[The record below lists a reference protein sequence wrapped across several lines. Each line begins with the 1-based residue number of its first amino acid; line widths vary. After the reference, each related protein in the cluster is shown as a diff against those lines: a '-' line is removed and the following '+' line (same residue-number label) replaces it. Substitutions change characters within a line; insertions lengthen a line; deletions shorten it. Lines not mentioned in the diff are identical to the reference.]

1 MESTELFEYISA
13 TKIRLRKLSPFF
25 AALSLYAEIDFSN
38 EVQLAATNGKKIIF
52 NPITYIQLPPSERDG
67 VFLHE
72 LLHMALLHH
81 LRRGVRDHYIFN
93 IAADIVVNGM
103 IVNEGN
109 FKIPKYG
116 IRDED
121 LEHLSVEEVYELI
134 IKNKKKYNLNLVDL
148 INDEKDSE
156 DKDSKGKGNDLKTG
170 ISDLNTEAEIR
181 NYWKQAIN
189 DAKLITKG
197 SCEKAL
203 PESFER
209 NFGEVLEPE
218 IDWKTKLW
226 NFLVRTP
233 TDFGEFDRRLIYSG
247 LYLENLE
254 GESINVFCCIDTSGS
269 ISDYEINKFM
279 REIKGIINAY
289 PNLNC
294 RLWYADHECYGPYN
308 IDSMENVPKPKGGGG
323 TDFEPFFKDITKKE
337 FNNND
342 GVCIYL
348 TDGYGYFPEKEPD
361 LPVLWVVIPGGAEE
375 EYFPFG
381 EITKLN
387 NY

>member
-38 EVQLAATNGKKIIF
+38 EVKLAATNGKKIIF

-156 DKDSKGKGNDLKTG
+156 DKDSQGKGNDLKTG

-197 SCEKAL
+197 SSEKSL

-308 IDSMENVPKPKGGGG
+308 IDSIENVPKPKGGGG

-361 LPVLWVVIPGGAEE
+361 LPVLWVVIPGGAER

-381 EITKLN
+381 EIVKLTN
-387 NY
+387 

>member
-25 AALSLYAEIDFSN
+25 AALSLYAEIEFSN

-52 NPITYIQLPPSERDG
+52 NPIHYIQLPPSERDG
-67 VFLHE
+67 LFLHE

-148 INDEKDSE
+148 INDQKGSE
-156 DKDSKGKGNDLKTG
+156 DKDSKGKGDDLKNE

-197 SCEKAL
+197 SSEKSL

-254 GESINVFCCIDTSGS
+254 GCLLYTSPS
-269 ISDYEINKFM
+269 PRD
-279 REIKGIINAY
+279 
-289 PNLNC
+289 
-294 RLWYADHECYGPYN
+294 
-308 IDSMENVPKPKGGGG
+308 
-323 TDFEPFFKDITKKE
+323 
-337 FNNND
+337 
-342 GVCIYL
+342 
-348 TDGYGYFPEKEPD
+348 
-361 LPVLWVVIPGGAEE
+361 
-375 EYFPFG
+375 
-381 EITKLN
+381 
-387 NY
+387 

>member
-1 MESTELFEYISA
+1 MEATELFEYISA

-52 NPITYIQLPPSERDG
+52 NPITYIQLPPAERDG

-134 IKNKKKYNLNLVDL
+134 IKNKKKYNLNLIDL

-156 DKDSKGKGNDLKTG
+156 DKDSKGKGDDLKNG

-197 SCEKAL
+197 YSENSL

-233 TDFGEFDRRLIYSG
+233 TDFGEFDRRLIYSA

-294 RLWYADHECYGPYN
+294 RLWYADHQCYGPYN

>member
-134 IKNKKKYNLNLVDL
+134 IKNKKKYNLNLIDL

-156 DKDSKGKGNDLKTG
+156 DKDSKGKGDDLKTG

-197 SCEKAL
+197 SSEKSL

-269 ISDYEINKFM
+269 ISNYEISKFM

-308 IDSMENVPKPKGGGG
+308 IDSMENVPTPKGGGG

-361 LPVLWVVIPGGAEE
+361 LPVLWVVIPGGAER

-381 EITKLN
+381 EIVKLTN
-387 NY
+387 

>member
-134 IKNKKKYNLNLVDL
+134 IKNKKKYNLNLIDL

-156 DKDSKGKGNDLKTG
+156 DKDSKGKGDDLKTG

-197 SCEKAL
+197 SSENSL
-203 PESFER
+203 PESIER

-294 RLWYADHECYGPYN
+294 RLWYADHQCYGPYN

-323 TDFEPFFKDITKKE
+323 TDFKPFFNNITKKE
-337 FNNND
+337 FNNNE

-348 TDGYGYFPEKEPD
+348 TDGYGYFPEKEPK
-361 LPVLWVVIPGGAEE
+361 LPVLWVVIPGGAEQ

-381 EITKLN
+381 EIVKLTN
-387 NY
+387 

>member
-134 IKNKKKYNLNLVDL
+134 IKNKKKYNLNLIDL

-156 DKDSKGKGNDLKTG
+156 DKDSKGKGDHLKTG

-197 SCEKAL
+197 SSENSL
-203 PESFER
+203 PDSFER

-361 LPVLWVVIPGGAEE
+361 LPVLWVVIPGGAER

-381 EITKLN
+381 EIVKLTN
-387 NY
+387 

>member
-134 IKNKKKYNLNLVDL
+134 IKNKKKYNLNLIDL

-156 DKDSKGKGNDLKTG
+156 DKDSKGKGDDLKTG

-197 SCEKAL
+197 SSEKSL

-269 ISDYEINKFM
+269 ISTYEISKFM

-361 LPVLWVVIPGGAEE
+361 LPVLWVVIPGGAEQ

-381 EITKLN
+381 EIVKLTN
-387 NY
+387 

>member
-1 MESTELFEYISA
+1 MESTELFKYISA

-156 DKDSKGKGNDLKTG
+156 DKDSQGKGNDLKTG

-197 SCEKAL
+197 SSEKSL

-269 ISDYEINKFM
+269 ISTYEISKFM

-361 LPVLWVVIPGGAEE
+361 LPVLWVVIPGGAER

-381 EITKLN
+381 EIVKLTN
-387 NY
+387 

>member
-109 FKIPKYG
+109 FKIPKYC

-134 IKNKKKYNLNLVDL
+134 IKNNKKYNLNLIDL
-148 INDEKDSE
+148 INDQKGSE
-156 DKDSKGKGNDLKTG
+156 DKDSKGKVWLF
-170 ISDLNTEAEIR
+170 R
-181 NYWKQAIN
+181 
-189 DAKLITKG
+189 
-197 SCEKAL
+197 
-203 PESFER
+203 PEE
-209 NFGEVLEPE
+209 NFGRMNKSSVRLNIPE
-218 IDWKTKLW
+218 LPKDLFFKGLTNLLRIDSEWIKPGIG
-226 NFLVRTP
+226 N
-233 TDFGEFDRRLIYSG
+233 S
-247 LYLENLE
+247 LYIRPFIFA
-254 GESINVFCCIDTSGS
+254 SS
-269 ISDYEINKFM
+269 
-279 REIKGIINAY
+279 
-289 PNLNC
+289 PNLQANPSKEYIFLIIC
-294 RLWYADHECYGPYN
+294 CPVKSYYGGRIDVLISEQYRNENFAKQCSEVHPTFSLREC
-308 IDSMENVPKPKGGGG
+308 
-323 TDFEPFFKDITKKE
+323 
-337 FNNND
+337 
-342 GVCIYL
+342 L
-348 TDGYGYFPEKEPD
+348 
-361 LPVLWVVIPGGAEE
+361 
-375 EYFPFG
+375 
-381 EITKLN
+381 
-387 NY
+387 

>member
-13 TKIRLRKLSPFF
+13 TRIRLRKLSPFF

-38 EVQLAATNGKKIIF
+38 EIQLAATNGKKIIF
-52 NPITYIQLPPSERDG
+52 NPIYYIQLPPSERDG

-134 IKNKKKYNLNLVDL
+134 IKNKKKYNFNLVDL
-148 INDEKDSE
+148 INDDKDSE
-156 DKDSKGKGNDLKTG
+156 DKASKGKGNDLKTG
-170 ISDLNTEAEIR
+170 ISDLNTEVEIR

-197 SCEKAL
+197 SSENAF

-218 IDWKTKLW
+218 VDWKTKLW

>member
-1 MESTELFEYISA
+1 MESTELFKYISA

-156 DKDSKGKGNDLKTG
+156 DKDSQGKGNDLKTG

-197 SCEKAL
+197 SSEKSL

-269 ISDYEINKFM
+269 ISNYEISKFM

-361 LPVLWVVIPGGAEE
+361 LPVLWVVIPGGAEQ

-381 EITKLN
+381 EIVKLTN
-387 NY
+387 

>member
-13 TKIRLRKLSPFF
+13 TRIRLRKLSPFF

-38 EVQLAATNGKKIIF
+38 EIQLAATNGKKIIF
-52 NPITYIQLPPSERDG
+52 NPINYIQLPPSERDG
-67 VFLHE
+67 LFLHE

-116 IRDED
+116 IRDKD
-121 LEHLSVEEVYELI
+121 LEHLSVEEIYELI
-134 IKNKKKYNLNLVDL
+134 IKNKKKYNFNLVDL
-148 INDEKDSE
+148 INDDEDSE
-156 DKDSKGKGNDLKTG
+156 DKDSQGKGNDLKTG

-197 SCEKAL
+197 SSEKAL

-218 IDWKTKLW
+218 VDWKTKLW

-279 REIKGIINAY
+279 SEIKGIINAY

-308 IDSMENVPKPKGGGG
+308 IDSMENVPEPKGGGG
-323 TDFEPFFKDITKKE
+323 TDFVPFFEDITKKE
-337 FNNND
+337 FNNNE

-348 TDGYGYFPEKEPD
+348 TDGYGYFPEKEPE
-361 LPVLWVVIPGGAEE
+361 LPVLWVVIPGGAGR

-381 EITKLN
+381 EIVKLTN
-387 NY
+387 

>member
-134 IKNKKKYNLNLVDL
+134 IKNKKKYNLNLIDL

-197 SCEKAL
+197 SSKNSI

-209 NFGEVLEPE
+209 NLGEVLEPE

-233 TDFGEFDRRLIYSG
+233 TDFGDFDRRLIYSG

-361 LPVLWVVIPGGAEE
+361 LPVLWVVIPGGAEK

-381 EITKLN
+381 EIVKLTN
-387 NY
+387 

>member
-156 DKDSKGKGNDLKTG
+156 DKDSQGKGNDLKTG

-197 SCEKAL
+197 SSEKSL

-269 ISDYEINKFM
+269 ISDYEISKFM

-361 LPVLWVVIPGGAEE
+361 LPVLWVVIPGGAER

-381 EITKLN
+381 EIVKLTN
-387 NY
+387 

>member
-156 DKDSKGKGNDLKTG
+156 DKDSQGKGNDLKTG

-197 SCEKAL
+197 SSEKSL

-269 ISDYEINKFM
+269 ISNYEISKFM

-361 LPVLWVVIPGGAEE
+361 LPVLWVVIPGGAEQ

-381 EITKLN
+381 EIVKLTN
-387 NY
+387 

>member
-156 DKDSKGKGNDLKTG
+156 DKDSQGKGNDLKTG

-197 SCEKAL
+197 SSEKSL

-308 IDSMENVPKPKGGGG
+308 IDSIENVPKPKGGGG

-361 LPVLWVVIPGGAEE
+361 LPVLWVVIPGGAEQ

-381 EITKLN
+381 EIVKLTN
-387 NY
+387 

>member
-156 DKDSKGKGNDLKTG
+156 DKDSQGKGNDLKTG

-197 SCEKAL
+197 SSEKSL

-269 ISDYEINKFM
+269 ISNYEISKFM

-337 FNNND
+337 FNNNE

-361 LPVLWVVIPGGAEE
+361 LPVLWVVIPGGAEQ

-381 EITKLN
+381 EIVKLTN
-387 NY
+387 

>member
-13 TKIRLRKLSPFF
+13 TRIRLRKLSPFF

-38 EVQLAATNGKKIIF
+38 EVKLAATNGKKIIF

-148 INDEKDSE
+148 INDDKDSE

-170 ISDLNTEAEIR
+170 ISDLNTEVEIR

-197 SCEKAL
+197 SSENAL

-218 IDWKTKLW
+218 VDWKTKLW

-279 REIKGIINAY
+279 SEIKGIINAY

-323 TDFEPFFKDITKKE
+323 TNFEPFFKDITKKE

-348 TDGYGYFPEKEPD
+348 TDGYGYFPEKEPE
-361 LPVLWVVIPGGAEE
+361 LPVLWVVIPGGAER

-381 EITKLN
+381 EIVKLTN
-387 NY
+387 

>member
-1 MESTELFEYISA
+1 MESNELFEYISA

-25 AALSLYAEIDFSN
+25 AALSLYAEIDFST

-52 NPITYIQLPPSERDG
+52 NPITYIQLPPAERDG

-156 DKDSKGKGNDLKTG
+156 DKDSQGKGNDLKTG

-197 SCEKAL
+197 SSEKSL

-279 REIKGIINAY
+279 SEIKGIINAY

-348 TDGYGYFPEKEPD
+348 TDGYGYFPENEPD
-361 LPVLWVVIPGGAEE
+361 LPVLWVVIPGGAEQ

-381 EITKLN
+381 EIVKLTN
-387 NY
+387 

>member
-156 DKDSKGKGNDLKTG
+156 DKDSQGKGNDLKTG

-197 SCEKAL
+197 SSEKSL

-269 ISDYEINKFM
+269 ISDYEISKFM

-361 LPVLWVVIPGGAEE
+361 LPVLWVVIPGGAEQ

-381 EITKLN
+381 EIVKLTN
-387 NY
+387 

>member
-1 MESTELFEYISA
+1 MESTKLFEYISA

-25 AALSLYAEIDFSN
+25 AALSLYAEIDFSD

-52 NPITYIQLPPSERDG
+52 NPTTYIQLPPSERDG

-116 IRDED
+116 IRDQD

-156 DKDSKGKGNDLKTG
+156 DKDSKGKGDDLKTG

-197 SCEKAL
+197 SSGNSL

-269 ISDYEINKFM
+269 ISEYEINKFM

-308 IDSMENVPKPKGGGG
+308 IDSIENVPKPKGGGG

-337 FNNND
+337 FNNNE

-361 LPVLWVVIPGGAEE
+361 LPVLWVVIPGGAEQ

-381 EITKLN
+381 EIVKLTN
-387 NY
+387 

>member
-1 MESTELFEYISA
+1 MESNELFEYISA

-38 EVQLAATNGKKIIF
+38 EVKLAATNGKKIIF
-52 NPITYIQLPPSERDG
+52 NPITYIQLPPAERDG

-72 LLHMALLHH
+72 LLHMALLHN

-156 DKDSKGKGNDLKTG
+156 DKDSQGKGNDLKTG

-197 SCEKAL
+197 SSEKSL
-203 PESFER
+203 SESFER

-269 ISDYEINKFM
+269 ISDYEISKFM

-323 TDFEPFFKDITKKE
+323 TNFEPFFKDITKKE

-361 LPVLWVVIPGGAEE
+361 LPVLWVVIPGGAEQ

-381 EITKLN
+381 EIVKLTN
-387 NY
+387 

>member
-52 NPITYIQLPPSERDG
+52 NPITYIQLPPAERDG

-134 IKNKKKYNLNLVDL
+134 IKNNKKYNLNLIDL
-148 INDEKDSE
+148 INDQKGSE
-156 DKDSKGKGNDLKTG
+156 DKDSKGKGDDLKNE

-197 SCEKAL
+197 SCKKAL

-269 ISDYEINKFM
+269 ISDYEISKFM

-323 TDFEPFFKDITKKE
+323 TNFEPFFKDITKKE

-361 LPVLWVVIPGGAEE
+361 LPVLWVVIPGGAER

-381 EITKLN
+381 EIVKLTN
-387 NY
+387 

>member
-38 EVQLAATNGKKIIF
+38 EVQLAATNGKKIIL

-197 SCEKAL
+197 SSEKSL

-269 ISDYEINKFM
+269 ISDYEISKFM

-323 TDFEPFFKDITKKE
+323 TNFEPFFKDITKKE

-361 LPVLWVVIPGGAEE
+361 LPVLWVVIPGGAEQ

-381 EITKLN
+381 EIVKLTN
-387 NY
+387 

>member
-1 MESTELFEYISA
+1 MESTELFKYISA

-134 IKNKKKYNLNLVDL
+134 IKNKKKYNLNLIDL

-156 DKDSKGKGNDLKTG
+156 DKDSKGKGDDLKNG

-197 SCEKAL
+197 SSKNSL

-209 NFGEVLEPE
+209 NLGEVLEPE

-361 LPVLWVVIPGGAEE
+361 LPVLWVVIPGGAEQ

-381 EITKLN
+381 EIVKLTN
-387 NY
+387 

>member
-1 MESTELFEYISA
+1 MESTKLFEYISA

-25 AALSLYAEIDFSN
+25 AALSLYAEIDFSD

-52 NPITYIQLPPSERDG
+52 NPTTYIQLPPSERDG

-156 DKDSKGKGNDLKTG
+156 DKDSKGKGDDLKTG

-197 SCEKAL
+197 SSGHSL

-233 TDFGEFDRRLIYSG
+233 IDFGEFDRRLIYSG

-269 ISDYEINKFM
+269 ISEYEINKFM

-308 IDSMENVPKPKGGGG
+308 IDSIENVPKPKGGGG

-337 FNNND
+337 FNNNE

-361 LPVLWVVIPGGAEE
+361 LPVLWVVIPGGAEQ

-381 EITKLN
+381 EIVKLTN
-387 NY
+387 

>member
-25 AALSLYAEIDFSN
+25 AALSLYAEIDFSD

-52 NPITYIQLPPSERDG
+52 NPTTYIQLPPSERDG

-156 DKDSKGKGNDLKTG
+156 DKDSQGKGNDLKTG

-197 SCEKAL
+197 SSEKSL

-361 LPVLWVVIPGGAEE
+361 LPVLWVVIPGGAEQ

-381 EITKLN
+381 EIVKLTN
-387 NY
+387 

>member
-1 MESTELFEYISA
+1 MESAELFEYISA

-25 AALSLYAEIDFSN
+25 AALSLYAEIDFSIDIP
-38 EVQLAATNGKKIIF
+38 LAATNGKKIIF
-52 NPITYIQLPPSERDG
+52 NPITYIKLPPAERDG

-81 LRRGVRDHYIFN
+81 LRRGVRNPQIFN

-103 IVNEGN
+103 IENEGN
-109 FKIPKYG
+109 FKIPSYG
-116 IRDED
+116 IRDRD

-134 IKNKKKYNLNLVDL
+134 IKNNKKYNLNLIDL
-148 INDEKDSE
+148 IVE
-156 DKDSKGKGNDLKTG
+156 DKNTEDTESKSKNNSKNKTCVNDLNND
-170 ISDLNTEAEIR
+170 SEIR

-197 SCEKAL
+197 SLKYSL

-209 NFGEVLEPE
+209 NLGEVLEPE
-218 IDWKTKLW
+218 VDWKTKLW
-226 NFLVRTP
+226 NFLVKTP

-247 LYLENLE
+247 LYLETLQ

-269 ISDYEINKFM
+269 ISDYEIDKFM
-279 REIKGIINAY
+279 SELKGIINAY

-294 RLWYADHECYGPYN
+294 KLWYADDECYGPYS
-308 IDSMENVPKPKGGGG
+308 IDSMENIPKPQGGGG
-323 TDFEPFFKDITKKE
+323 TDFEPFFNNIAKKE
-337 FNNND
+337 YRNSE

-361 LPVLWVVIPGGAEE
+361 APVLWVVIPGGSEE
-375 EYFPFG
+375 EDFPFG
-381 EITKLN
+381 EIVRLTN
-387 NY
+387 

>member
-1 MESTELFEYISA
+1 MESSELFEYISA

-52 NPITYIQLPPSERDG
+52 NPITYIQLPPAERDG

-134 IKNKKKYNLNLVDL
+134 IKNKKKYTLNLVDL

-156 DKDSKGKGNDLKTG
+156 NKDSKGKGDNLKTG

-189 DAKLITKG
+189 DSKLITKG
-197 SCEKAL
+197 SSKNSL

-209 NFGEVLEPE
+209 NLGEVLEPE

-269 ISDYEINKFM
+269 ISEYEINKFM
-279 REIKGIINAY
+279 SEIKGIINAY

-294 RLWYADHECYGPYN
+294 RLWYADHQCYGPYN
-308 IDSMENVPKPKGGGG
+308 IESIENIPKPQGGGG
-323 TDFEPFFKDITKKE
+323 TDFEPFFLDITKKE
-337 FNNND
+337 YLNND

>member
-1 MESTELFEYISA
+1 MESTELFKYISA

-156 DKDSKGKGNDLKTG
+156 DKDSQGKGNDLKTG

-197 SCEKAL
+197 SSEKSL

-269 ISDYEINKFM
+269 ISTYEISKFM

-361 LPVLWVVIPGGAEE
+361 LPVLWVVIPGGAEQ

-381 EITKLN
+381 EIVKLTN
-387 NY
+387 